1 MLTMYFSYKKKS
13 KKKANLEAKEDQRK
27 EGSHIGS
34 KHVFRSNLDFPKGE
48 LLADYIFPDNRC
60 PKETIKNIVL
70 LKLIENKYTPSP
82 AQCHNS

>member
-34 KHVFRSNLDFPKGE
+34 KHFFRSNLDFHKGQ
-48 LLADYIFPDNRC
+48 LMADYIFPDNSC
-60 PKETIKNIVL
+60 PKETMKNIAS

-82 AQCHNS
+82 AV